1 MIWRNKMS
9 LEERQKKLNKL
20 ATTKESEEA
29 REELR
34 EKNNE
39 REAQN
44 RQDAERKRKA
54 DFFKNYH

>member
-1 MIWRNKMS
+1 MS